1 MANFV
6 TSIDILND
14 TENSM
19 EIIHEPECFEFMLPP
34 GEKLTIEVNSGEQ
47 SVILRH
53 SLAKDTV
60 ILSILDDKSYY
71 IVKYKGIDVFSKH
84 KS

>member
-1 MANFV
+1 MANSV
-6 TSIDILND
+6 TSFDILND
-14 TENSM
+14 TENDL

-34 GEKLTIEVNSGEQ
+34 GEKLTLEVNSCEQ
-47 SVILRH
+47 SIILRH

-60 ILSILDDKSYY
+60 ILSILDDQSYY
-71 IVKYKGIDVFSKH
+71 TVRYKGIDVFSKY